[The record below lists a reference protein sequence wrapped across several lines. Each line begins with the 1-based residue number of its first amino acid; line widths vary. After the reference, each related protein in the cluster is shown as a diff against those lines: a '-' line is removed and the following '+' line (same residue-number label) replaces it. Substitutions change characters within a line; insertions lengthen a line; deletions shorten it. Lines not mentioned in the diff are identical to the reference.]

1 MVAPLV
7 PPSDRPCALVVRHG
21 LTHWNAEQRWQGS
34 ADIELHPDGLD
45 QARRA
50 AVTLKGLHVDRVI
63 SSQLIRARQT
73 AEQLATCLTITQPM
87 LFTDDR
93 LAERDIGEWSGLFT
107 HEIESRWPGRLDAW
121 RRGKAVVPGG
131 EDESAFAERILA
143 GMRSSLESVRA
154 QTISVAVIVTHG
166 GVMRTLDRLTAASE
180 RPVRNL
186 DARWY
191 SLAADGSLAAGDVVS
206 LVDHPT
212 SRTSGGSNATSL

>member
-1 MVAPLV
+1 MAAPLV
-7 PPSDRPCALVVRHG
+7 LPPERPCALVIRHG

-34 ADIELHPDGLD
+34 ADIDLHPDGVD

-50 AVTLKGLHVDRVI
+50 AVALKGLHVDRVI

-73 AEQLATCLTITQPM
+73 AEEISVGLTITQPQP
-87 LFTDDR
+87 FTDAR

-107 HEIESRWPGRLDAW
+107 HQIEARWPGRLDAW

-131 EDESAFAERILA
+131 EDEEAFAERILA
-143 GMRSSLESVRA
+143 GLRDSLESVRA
-154 QTISVAVIVTHG
+154 QPIPVAVVVTHG
-166 GVMRTLDRLTAASE
+166 GVMRTLDRLTQASE

-191 SLAADGSLAAGDVVS
+191 YLMADNTMAAGDVVS
-206 LVDHPT
+206 LVEHPS
-212 SRTSGGSNATSL
+212 SRTPGGNNATSL